1 MSDIDF
7 DELDKA
13 VNSLVGDNPSA
24 EKKDQPAV
32 PAPKAAET
40 IEKPQTTST
49 PSLPSRRAG
58 RFMDMKHDSSDMKK
72 SNGPSMMNSKNNNL
86 QPLNA
91 DVKPDEKP
99 TAHKQEAK
107 DNLPSPVTNQSLES
121 QNSDLAAVGSST
133 NITDP
138 SQKKDEPE
146 IKFEET
152 DPKKEDDTD
161 DDKKPSPFI
170 DDAKVEKRPL
180 GGFSSDTP
188 AEDQKDD
195 DKKDDK
201 SDEKDKD
208 GDKKSSKEGEEEPVA
223 PPAPIELPPELDK
236 DLVAI
241 EAGEAPENLKAEE
254 PIPET
259 EEADESSKEDDKND
273 DKDDNKDNEVKD
285 EKESKKDHKD
295 EVSQLLATAAGGS
308 IPDQYKR
315 ENRSHEL
322 HTPHPLFDAD
332 HHKNAPVSAP
342 KTPKSLFKK
351 VFSWL
356 FIATGILLGGASLG
370 FAAFYFTSQL

>member
-13 VNSLVGDNPSA
+13 VNSLVGDSPSA
-24 EKKDQPAV
+24 EKKDQPAI

-72 SNGPSMMNSKNNNL
+72 ANSPSLMTSTNGKL
-86 QPLNA
+86 QPLSS
-91 DVKPDEKP
+91 DIKPDEKP
-99 TAHKQEAK
+99 AAADKETKNDWPDPIKSQ
-107 DNLPSPVTNQSLES
+107 DLES
-121 QNSDLAAVGSST
+121 QNDDAADASVST
-133 NITDP
+133 NIP
-138 SQKKDEPE
+138 GPNQKKDEPE

-152 DPKKEDDTD
+152 DPKKEDDKD
-161 DDKKPSPFI
+161 DDKKPSPFL

-180 GGFSSDTP
+180 GGFAGDAP

-195 DKKDDK
+195 KNDKDN
-201 SDEKDKD
+201 KD
-208 GDKKSSKEGEEEPVA
+208 GDKKDSKEGEEEPVA
-223 PPAPIELPPELDK
+223 PPAPVELPPELDK

-254 PIPET
+254 PIPALDESN
-259 EEADESSKEDDKND
+259 ESSKEDDKKDD
-273 DKDDNKDNEVKD
+273 DKDHDKNDKAKD

-342 KTPKSLFKK
+342 KKPKSLFKK